1 MNAHFLQGVRDA
13 RSALGS
19 AWAIA
24 AAIASLLALAIA
36 GVLEGQ
42 VVATGE
48 AARAAQLRLLGGVAF
63 GLVLPLLAFGVSGR
77 LGGGMRELMLSS
89 WARHGG
95 NRRVHALGQQALAAL
110 LTAGVATV
118 LALLALGLGSATAAP
133 GRELPLSF
141 ANLLAVVWVGALGSL
156 AYVAAFAA
164 VQAYWGNTGRVAF
177 LVADWVFGTGT
188 SLLAL
193 PFPRAHLGAL
203 LGAHAPLGLEL
214 RDSALCLVVIALIAT
229 GAYARRV
236 PQ

>member
-1 MNAHFLQGVRDA
+1 MNAHFLQGLRDA
-13 RSALGS
+13 RSTLGS

-24 AAIASLLALAIA
+24 AAIASVLVLAIA

-42 VVATGE
+42 VVATAE
-48 AARAAQLRLLGGVAF
+48 AARGVQLRLLGGVVF

-77 LGGGMRELMLSS
+77 LGGSERELMLTS
-89 WARHGG
+89 WARYGG
-95 NRRVHALGQQALAAL
+95 NRQGYALGQQALAAL
-110 LTAGVATV
+110 LTAGIATV

-141 ANLLAVVWVGALGSL
+141 ANVLAVVWVGALGSL

-164 VQAYWGNTGRVAF
+164 AQAYWGNAGRVA
-177 LVADWVFGTGT
+177 LLIADWMFGTGT

-193 PFPRAHLGAL
+193 PWPRAHLGAL
-203 LGAHAPLGLEL
+203 LGAHAPMGLEL
-214 RDSALCLVVIALIAT
+214 RSSALCLVAIALIAT

-236 PQ
+236 PR

>member
-1 MNAHFLQGVRDA
+1 MSAHFLQGLRDA
-13 RSALGS
+13 RSTLGS

-24 AAIASLLALAIA
+24 AAIASVLVLAIA

-42 VVATGE
+42 VVATAE
-48 AARAAQLRLLGGVAF
+48 AARGAQLRLLGGVVF

-77 LGGGMRELMLSS
+77 LGGSERELMLAS
-89 WARHGG
+89 WARYGG
-95 NRRVHALGQQALAAL
+95 NRQGYALGQQALAAL
-110 LTAGVATV
+110 LTTGIATV

-141 ANLLAVVWVGALGSL
+141 ANVLAVVWVGALGSL

-164 VQAYWGNTGRVAF
+164 AQAYWGNAGRVA
-177 LVADWVFGTGT
+177 LLIADWMFGTGT

-193 PFPRAHLGAL
+193 PWPRAHLGAL
-203 LGAHAPLGLEL
+203 LGAHAPMGLEL
-214 RDSALCLVVIALIAT
+214 RSSALCLVAIALIAT

-236 PQ
+236 PR